1 MRYCNGVYANIEPQE
16 LKDIVNTWQ
25 VKIQQVKQPK

>member
-1 MRYCNGVYANIEPQE
+1 VYANIEPQE

-25 VKIQQVKQPK
+25 VKIQQVKKPPTNLA